1 MSPAGPSAELRAA
14 ASPTWDAAV
23 GHRFVDELWAGTVDD
38 AVMAR
43 YLGQDAQ
50 FLDAF
55 VALLGAAV
63 AAADRTAPRLAI
75 ARQLGLV
82 AGDEDD
88 YFARALARLGVDP
101 DAVEPAAPTRGFVA
115 LMDSARVSAD
125 YATILAV
132 LVVAEWLYLD
142 WASRPSV
149 APPDWLHR
157 EWIDLHRGEAFA
169 AWVDLL
175 RGELDRVAGTD
186 DDARVRAGDAFARA
200 VDLELAFFDAAY

>member
-1 MSPAGPSAELRAA
+1 MGTAATLRAETA
-14 ASPTWDAAV
+14 ATWDAAV
-23 GHRFVDELWAGTVDD
+23 RHRFVDELWSGTVDD

-63 AAADRTAPRLAI
+63 AAGDRTGPRLAI
-75 ARQLGLV
+75 ARQLGLI

-88 YFARALARLGVDP
+88 YFTRALARLGVDP
-101 DAVEPAAPTRGFVA
+101 AAVAPAGPTRDFVA
-115 LMDSARVSAD
+115 LMDSARASAD

-142 WASRPSV
+142 WASRS
-149 APPDWLHR
+149 APAPDDWLHR

-169 AWVDLL
+169 AWVELL
-175 RGELDRVAGTD
+175 CGELDRVAGA
-186 DDARVRAGDAFARA
+186 DDAALARA
-200 VDLELAFFDAAY
+200 REAFTRAVALELAFFDAAY